1 MGEATEHIFATKVL
15 RKLRDRHDTPIDD
28 LKQLQTYITENWQL
42 LDQSSNPAQ
51 SLNILQEEIHRLSGG
66 DVS

>member
-1 MGEATEHIFATKVL
+1 MGEATDHIFATKIL

-28 LKQLQTYITENWQL
+28 LKRLKDYIVAHWEL
-42 LDQSSNPAQ
+42 LDQSSNPDQ

-66 DVS
+66 ELS